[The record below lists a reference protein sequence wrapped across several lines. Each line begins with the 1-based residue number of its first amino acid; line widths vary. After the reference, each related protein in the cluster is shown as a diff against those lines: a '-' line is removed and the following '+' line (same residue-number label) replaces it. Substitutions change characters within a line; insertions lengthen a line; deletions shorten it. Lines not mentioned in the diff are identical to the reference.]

1 MTQGTK
7 RDRNSLGFSESTILG
22 NVGWGGVGGVSA
34 AEEGVA
40 CEMVG
45 DAERG
50 DISLGDISVGLRAP
64 PGYLH

>member
-1 MTQGTK
+1 M
-7 RDRNSLGFSESTILG
+7 
-22 NVGWGGVGGVSA
+22 GWGWGVSA